1 MFKEKLLYIESEIE
15 KVYQTNILELSVKN
29 KLDRSL
35 EKYTENLERTCQYL
49 INSQDMNTIAK
60 FIFRKEST
68 AKDETSD

>member
-49 INSQDMNTIAK
+49 ISQDMNTIAK
-60 FIFRKEST
+60 FIFRKESK

>member
-49 INSQDMNTIAK
+49 ISQDMSTIAK

-68 AKDETSD
+68 AEDETSD